1 MRKSKILW
9 KPKPK
14 NIDRSQLTKFIKF
27 VNEDLNQNIPRKY
40 NSIWNWSVNN
50 LAEFWNKIWDFS
62 GVIGQK
68 GSRVLVNPDLM
79 PGAKFFPDAMLN
91 YAENI
96 LRKRNSNNIAVI
108 YHYQGS
114 KAVGKKEFDLAQ
126 NMFEKARIYW
136 KKAIRLAPNNYI
148 EAQNWLKITK

>member
-27 VNEDLNQNIPRKY
+27 VNEDLNLNIPRKY
-40 NSIWNWSVNN
+40 NSIWNWSVINS
-50 LAEFWNKIWDFS
+50 AEFWNKIWDFN

-68 GSRVLVNPDLM
+68 GSRVLIDSDLM

-91 YAENI
+91 YAEN
-96 LRKRNSNNIAVI
+96 LLKGSENSIAIISNREDGLFIYDLSDMSELYANNNIEY
-108 YHYQGS
+108 YHP
-114 KAVGKKEFDLAQ
+114 V
-126 NMFEKARIYW
+126 
-136 KKAIRLAPNNYI
+136 
-148 EAQNWLKITK
+148 